1 MVRPS
6 RLRRLRIQRAL
17 QIAVLSTGTLLV
29 GTALSLAW
37 HKDVTL
43 VVAGTPQS
51 VRTTSTNVGDLLRSE
66 GVPLSLGLQVQ
77 PPPGTALADGM
88 TVMVSQPPGMP
99 ADEAAAAVGP
109 PRVGV
114 WVGEQPGGGVVGKAA
129 PPHRHAA
136 WYLS

>member
-6 RLRRLRIQRAL
+6 RLRRLRVQRAL
-17 QIAVLSTGTLLV
+17 QVAVLATGTLLV
-29 GTALSLAW
+29 GSALSLAW
-37 HKDVTL
+37 HKNVML

-51 VRTTSTNVGDLLRSE
+51 VRTTSSSVGDLLRSE

-99 ADEAAAAVGP
+99 ADASTAVVCPHGL
-109 PRVGV
+109 GI
-114 WVGEQPGGGVVGKAA
+114 WVVE
-129 PPHRHAA
+129 
-136 WYLS
+136 